1 MIYNRVC
8 LIQLLRS
15 TFSNEPIEELGHLLP
30 RKKRRNLESYWN
42 KFLKTFVYKRESTAT
57 YSHSHV
63 GGFEILAQ
71 ELINGQERVHA
82 GTLVTVSPHK
92 SGRTRCHLGASGHK
106 LQRRLIPQS
115 IHPSLRYT
123 TTVCSVGR

>member
-15 TFSNEPIEELGHLLP
+15 TFSNESIEELGHLLP
-30 RKKRRNLESYWN
+30 RKKHRSLESYWN
-42 KFLKTFVYKRESTAT
+42 KYFKTFVYKRESTAT

-71 ELINGQERVHA
+71 ELINGQETRPRWHASDRLTTQIWAYPVPPRRV
-82 GTLVTVSPHK
+82 
-92 SGRTRCHLGASGHK
+92 RTRTAAASYPA
-106 LQRRLIPQS
+106 IYPS
-115 IHPSLRYT
+115 IVALYCVYWR
-123 TTVCSVGR
+123 